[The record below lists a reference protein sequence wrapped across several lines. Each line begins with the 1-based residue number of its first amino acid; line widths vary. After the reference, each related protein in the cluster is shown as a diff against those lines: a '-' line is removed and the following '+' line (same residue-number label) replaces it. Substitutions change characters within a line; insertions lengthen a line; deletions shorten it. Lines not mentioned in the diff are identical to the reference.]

1 LIADCGFLIANCGF
15 LICGLRILDCGLR
28 IEIAGSAIWPTEAN
42 RFSPFLTI
50 LKRASFLLLL
60 ESVNR
65 KAEELQARTHA
76 FFLRVCRLCES
87 LVKNSTTTTIMRQL
101 TDSAGST
108 DSNYRSACRGRTKKE
123 FIAKIGVAAEEAD
136 ESKGWLM
143 NLLDAGYGDRLETEA
158 LIQEAHE
165 LTAIFVASEKTAR
178 RNMRR
183 RGG

>member
-1 LIADCGFLIANCGF
+1 VFLA
-15 LICGLRILDCGLR
+15 
-28 IEIAGSAIWPTEAN
+28 AI
-42 RFSPFLTI
+42 RV
-50 LKRASFLLLL
+50 
-60 ESVNR
+60 VNP

-76 FFLRVCRLCES
+76 FFLRVSRLCES
-87 LVKNSTTTTIMRQL
+87 VVRNTTTTTITRQL

-108 DSNYRSACRGRTKKE
+108 DSNYRGACRGRTKKE

-136 ESKGWLM
+136 ESKGWLLK
-143 NLLDAGYGDRLETEA
+143 LLETGYGERLETEA

-183 RGG
+183 RVK

>member
-1 LIADCGFLIANCGF
+1 MN
-15 LICGLRILDCGLR
+15 
-28 IEIAGSAIWPTEAN
+28 P
-42 RFSPFLTI
+42 
-50 LKRASFLLLL
+50 
-60 ESVNR
+60 

-87 LVKNSTTTTIMRQL
+87 LVRNSTTTTITRQL
-101 TDSAGST
+101 TDSAGGT
-108 DSNYRSACRGRTKKE
+108 DSNYRGACRGRTKKE
-123 FIAKIGVAAEEAD
+123 FVAKIGVAAEEAD

-143 NLLDAGYGDRLETEA
+143 KLLDAGYGDRLETEA

-183 RGG
+183 RSE